1 MRHFILS
8 IGLLFVLI
16 IVPNAFG
23 QGADLSNLES
33 QIDSLVPKQVNDS
46 TPGLVIGVVKNG
58 ELIFGK
64 GYGKAN
70 LTYDIPNDMNLV
82 YNIGSV
88 SKQFLGYAFA
98 MLHSEGKLNIDDPVN
113 KYLNDWPE
121 FEHKVTLRH
130 LLTHTS
136 GYREAYTMSNLVGRY
151 VGQDRLTREECLN
164 VVRRQPQL
172 EFVPGSRFTYNSTAW
187 VILAELME
195 KVTETP
201 ADIWVENNILKP
213 LDMNDTQIESYVGEV
228 ITNAAESYSNSDQG
242 YKNEESNRAI
252 FGAAEVY
259 TSVNDLVKWI
269 NNYKTSQIGGEAV
282 RSVFLDPFI
291 LNDGSDSE
299 YALGIGVS
307 EYRGLKRY
315 RHTGGHEAFSS
326 QLSYYPDEDLGI
338 IVISNF
344 GGRASVSTSAIAS
357 LFLGDKMTQEEKLP
371 EIKPV
376 NMAADKLKSFTGMYV
391 TDTMNDTVELTMNEE
406 GSLIAGGQFKLIPV
420 NDKTFRIEDW
430 NGEIEIEMSSDSEAN
445 LKIIQGGSVDSY
457 KRFASM
463 DNGSDTLTSYEGR
476 YWSDELETY
485 YTLKLVENTLKV
497 NHRWIG
503 EIELSPV
510 AQDIFRGQW
519 GTIFSFT
526 RDNENQLTGFN
537 INSGRTLNVY
547 FERKN

>member
-391 TDTMNDTVELTMNEE
+391 TDTMNDTVEMTMNEE

-420 NDKTFRIEDW
+420 SDKTFRIEDW

-463 DNGSDTLTSYEGR
+463 
-476 YWSDELETY
+476 
-485 YTLKLVENTLKV
+485 
-497 NHRWIG
+497 
-503 EIELSPV
+503 
-510 AQDIFRGQW
+510 
-519 GTIFSFT
+519 
-526 RDNENQLTGFN
+526 
-537 INSGRTLNVY
+537 
-547 FERKN
+547 